1 MGMDITQEEFS
12 DADYSRFQERLDAC
26 LVTLSEL
33 IKKPGFGTGP
43 TTIGAE
49 LELVLVDGACRPLP
63 KNQVIR
69 DAVDD
74 PRVTLELARFNLEL
88 NASPLPL
95 AGHSFAD
102 LEAELNLLVAK
113 VTAAAAAHGGQVAA
127 IGILPTITTADLG
140 HAMLSDSARYRALIG
155 ALRRLRGG
163 PLRAE
168 LPGAEPLL
176 LAADVTLRGAPTS
189 FQVHLR
195 VEPADYAKVYN
206 AVQLAT
212 AVALAVAGNSPTFLG
227 HRLWEESRIALFR
240 QQTAGQAHEPRQHT
254 RISLGSAWLRG
265 NAADLF
271 ADSVRLHEPLLP
283 ILTEPGESGQADQP
297 APQPFAEPAPALD
310 ELRLHHG
317 TVWPWNRAVYDP
329 AGPGHLRIEMRA
341 LPAGPTVIDMVANA
355 AFLIGLSLW
364 LADQDERWTYTLPFE
379 CADHNFHAA
388 AQYGLAA
395 RLVWPT
401 WPDGGTRILTAAD
414 VISESLPAARQGL
427 LSAGVAGSE
436 ADRLLAVISGR
447 LATGQTGAAWQ
458 RAALAEAAARR
469 MATDEYAEMLHRYI
483 ANVATRQPVHTWPP
497 AG

>member
-12 DADYSRFQERLDAC
+12 DADYARFRERLDSC

-33 IKKPGFGTGP
+33 VRKPGFGTGP
-43 TTIGAE
+43 ATIGAE

-69 DAVDD
+69 DAIAD
-74 PRVTLELARFNLEL
+74 PRVTLELTRFNLEL

-102 LEAELNLLVAK
+102 LEAELNFLVAK
-113 VTAAAAAHGGQVAA
+113 VTAAAAAHGGRATA
-127 IGILPTITTADLG
+127 IGILPTITAGDLG
-140 HAMLSDSARYRALIG
+140 QAMLSESARYGALIN

-163 PLRAE
+163 PLRAD

-176 LAADVTLRGAPTS
+176 VAADVTLRGAPTS

-195 VEPADYAKVYN
+195 VEPASFARVYN

-212 AVALAVAGNSPTFLG
+212 APALAMAGNSPTFLR

-240 QQTAGQAHEPRQHT
+240 RRTAGRAHEPRPHT
-254 RISLGSAWLRG
+254 RISLGSGWLRG
-265 NAADLF
+265 DAADLF

-283 ILTEPGESGQADQP
+283 VLAGPGESGQCAGQ
-297 APQPFAEPAPALD
+297 APALD

-329 AGPGHLRIEMRA
+329 IGTGHLRVEMRA
-341 LPAGPTVIDMVANA
+341 LPAGPTVIDMAANA

-364 LADQDERWTYTLPFE
+364 LADQDERWTYALPFE
-379 CADHNFHAA
+379 CADHNFHSA

-395 RLVWPT
+395 QLAWPT
-401 WPDGGTRILTAAD
+401 WPRGGTRILTAAE
-414 VISESLPAARQGL
+414 IIREALPTARQGL
-427 LSAGVAGSE
+427 LSAGVAESE
-436 ADRLLAVISGR
+436 ADRLLEVIEARVSS
-447 LATGQTGAAWQ
+447 GQTGAAWQ
-458 RAALAEAAARR
+458 RAALAAVRR
-469 MATDEYAEMLHRYI
+469 TATDEYAEMLRRYI
-483 ANVATRQPVHTWPP
+483 DNSATGRPVHTWPP
-497 AG
+497 GLMTSGQH